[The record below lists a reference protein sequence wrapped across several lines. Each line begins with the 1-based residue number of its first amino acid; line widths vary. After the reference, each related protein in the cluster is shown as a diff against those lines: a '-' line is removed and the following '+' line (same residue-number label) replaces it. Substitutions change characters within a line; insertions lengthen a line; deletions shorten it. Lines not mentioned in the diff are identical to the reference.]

1 MSSLH
6 MRKPS
11 GEHAVPYETLEIS
24 QEENLQI
31 IRLNRP
37 EKMNAFTLT
46 MANELL
52 LALDAADEDDSVRA
66 VIFTGNGRAFCAGM
80 DLAPSGNVFGLDEN
94 IDANSPEME
103 KNRDTGGKVVL
114 RMFRMKKPLIAA
126 VNGASVGVGTTMQLP
141 MDVRIASPFAKFGFV
156 FSQRGISL
164 ESCASWFLPR
174 LVGLPKALEW
184 SFRGHVFGAEEAL
197 AGGLI
202 SEIVEADALLDRAKE
217 IARGFTDSTSM
228 MSVAINRQLLWRM
241 MGAAHPMEAHKID
254 SRTMLH
260 TSTRDGKEG
269 VQSFLEKRDPDFK
282 DMLAKG
288 PPEGLDWDAEPPFE

>member
-1 MSSLH
+1 
-6 MRKPS
+6 
-11 GEHAVPYETLEIS
+11 VPYETLEIS

>member
-1 MSSLH
+1 M
-6 MRKPS
+6 
-11 GEHAVPYETLEIS
+11 PYETLEIS